1 MNSEILKERS
11 ISGTDDF
18 LSKPV
23 NRVELTKRVENM
35 LKLKGTED
43 ELERL
48 RKYIQEM
55 EDRSGQS

>member
-1 MNSEILKERS
+1 
-11 ISGTDDF
+11 F

-35 LKLKGTED
+35 LRLKDTGD

-48 RKYIQEM
+48 RSYIREM
-55 EDRSGQS
+55 EDNAKPKK